1 MKGPFKERHSQVL
14 RCLCFHPPPL
24 YSGLLRPTTPAE
36 TISKSWNSVS
46 LSPCQSSWRRWRC
59 LWWWRSTRRSPW
71 PASTTCPTGSTWSGC
86 RQTLTRQTWR
96 TPQTRKW
103 VFFCCYT
110 LQADVGEIKIESATN
125 KEHITTKLAQ
135 YIWFFIPHQN
145 RNLKNLSRPDTWG
158 LDTAT
163 PSSRLSSTMVAAFC
177 NQNYVGCKSGQIL
190 FLLGEK

>member
-71 PASTTCPTGSTWSGC
+71 PASTTCPTGRGWWGRLERGSESWDG
-86 RQTLTRQTWR
+86 QTWKR
-96 TPQTRKW
+96 MGERVLCYLANKQN
-103 VFFCCYT
+103 CC
-110 LQADVGEIKIESATN
+110 
-125 KEHITTKLAQ
+125 
-135 YIWFFIPHQN
+135 
-145 RNLKNLSRPDTWG
+145 
-158 LDTAT
+158 
-163 PSSRLSSTMVAAFC
+163 SSRLLVWPIFSTAPLPACRACSKGWRLDDEMETGRRFPIPASL
-177 NQNYVGCKSGQIL
+177 GCKDCHIL
-190 FLLGEK
+190 LNKII